1 MRDLDLTTLRL
12 FVAVCEQRNIAAV
25 GLQQAMVGSAISKR
39 LAQLEYQ
46 VGTQLLVRKR
56 RGVVPTPAGETL
68 LEHARALL
76 ARSAVIARD
85 MAGYAQGTRG
95 HVRLLVTAS
104 VMAESLADDVAAFLQ
119 APAHSQIQVS
129 LEERVSPE
137 VARGVREGSASVGIC
152 WDAADLE
159 GLQTLSYRGDHLA
172 ICAHPSHPVAALQ
185 RVHFAEVLDHEY
197 VNMPALSAVQQ
208 MLTRAA
214 AVHGKVLQ
222 HRMQVSHFEAAL
234 RVVRANLA
242 ISVVPFEIAEPFA
255 LAYGLRLIPLA
266 DAWAKRRFAIC
277 WRGHDQLGP
286 AAQLLVA
293 HLHACGSGCDGPEH
307 GSAQGRI

>member
-12 FVAVCEQRNIAAV
+12 FVAVCELRSIAAV

-39 LAQLEYQ
+39 LAQLEHQ

-56 RGVVPTPAGETL
+56 RGVAPTPAGETL

-76 ARSAVIARD
+76 ARSALIARD

-104 VMAESLADDVAAFLQ
+104 VMAESLADDVAAFLKH
-119 APAHSQIQVS
+119 PDHGQIQVS

-152 WDAADLE
+152 WDAADLD
-159 GLQTLSYRGDHLA
+159 GLETQSYRGDHLA
-172 ICAHPSHPVAALQ
+172 ICAHASHPVAALE
-185 RVHFAEVLDHEY
+185 RVHFADVLDYEY

-214 AVHGKVLQ
+214 AVQGKLLQ

-242 ISVVPFEIAEPFA
+242 ISVMPAEIAQAFA
-255 LAYGLRLIPLA
+255 QTYGLRLVPLA
-266 DAWAKRRFAIC
+266 DAWARRRFAIC
-277 WRGHDQLGP
+277 YRSEELLSP
-286 AAQLLVA
+286 AARLLVA
-293 HLHACGSGCDGPEH
+293 HLHACGPAREDARAP
-307 GSAQGRI
+307 